1 MERKVFL
8 TQIHTQRKKG
18 MERNNYRRS
27 GIFDQEKEEGILFL
41 ACKIYRSS
49 NTLNIQKNI
58 YAKNCIFYLKMK
70 RLMGNFFNPKVK
82 N

>member
-27 GIFDQEKEEGILFL
+27 GIFYEEKEEGILFL

-49 NTLNIQKNI
+49 NIFNIKKLFKQKI
-58 YAKNCIFYLKMK
+58 V
-70 RLMGNFFNPKVK
+70 FFTWKWGKKKV
-82 N
+82 NGQFF